1 MAFGALTRFPEL
13 AGIGVQVTHG
23 FGAVDLLRRE
33 EPGTT
38 GLDTRSA
45 DGPFEGP
52 VLAQPSTQLSDRLMI
67 GRAPPVITL
76 VALDSRSSRTLPLT
90 LLSGRPLLDPSL
102 RAARSTGHRNS
113 PIAVRTVTVVS
124 LRAARSTG
132 HRNCA
137 DVLYGCILL
146 RSSLRAAR
154 STGHRNV
161 IASGLSSRVSMIV
174 ATGQSDQQ
182 A

>member
-1 MAFGALTRFPEL
+1 LPRTVIVELATTGRAARRAGVAVGALTRFPEL

-102 RAARSTGHRNS
+102 RAARSTGHRNPLCRTFGGKKFSVATSS
-113 PIAVRTVTVVS
+113 PIN
-124 LRAARSTG
+124 RA
-132 HRNCA
+132 
-137 DVLYGCILL
+137 
-146 RSSLRAAR
+146 
-154 STGHRNV
+154 
-161 IASGLSSRVSMIV
+161 
-174 ATGQSDQQ
+174 
-182 A
+182 